1 MNKLYSILLKQHV
14 GGPDKPV
21 VSVGDVVK
29 KGTLI
34 AEPTGLGAN
43 IYASVSGKIS
53 EINDQAIV
61 IEADEVQED
70 TFEPLKGEG
79 ILDLIKEAG
88 VVGMGGAGFPT
99 HVKLNIDLMV
109 EQY

>member
-1 MNKLYSILLKQHV
+1 MSAGVNPGVLLAKTSIFTSSLNGLFLDLYSILLKQHV

-43 IYASVSGKIS
+43 IYA
-53 EINDQAIV
+53 
-61 IEADEVQED
+61 
-70 TFEPLKGEG
+70 
-79 ILDLIKEAG
+79 
-88 VVGMGGAGFPT
+88 
-99 HVKLNIDLMV
+99 
-109 EQY
+109 

>member
-34 AEPTGLGAN
+34 AEPTGLG
-43 IYASVSGKIS
+43 
-53 EINDQAIV
+53 
-61 IEADEVQED
+61 
-70 TFEPLKGEG
+70 
-79 ILDLIKEAG
+79 
-88 VVGMGGAGFPT
+88 
-99 HVKLNIDLMV
+99 
-109 EQY
+109 